1 VEVAVIGGG
10 IVGLSTAYWL
20 AREGNSVPLLLEA
33 GHLAGRASGRNAGF
47 LLTGSPEPFTD
58 LEAEAGPEAARAFW
72 ELSRE
77 NRELLRA
84 DLIDSGKVDCD
95 FVGEGS
101 WLAAVAGEDESDAEA
116 EVESLR
122 ASGERLAELG
132 FEIEW
137 REGPEV
143 VRAAGTPRV
152 RAALHQ
158 PRDGGLDPVLLC
170 RGIANTGGFAVRT
183 GAWVH
188 RLEPRGD
195 GRIEIVA
202 DGGNVVAE
210 RVVVAVNAY
219 AAAILPRLAAKIR
232 PVRGQMVASEP
243 VPRFVSGV
251 WYLNRGFEYVRQLR
265 DGTVLVGGGRQAS
278 SKTEVGYLEVPT
290 AGVQGSLETFV
301 RAAYPPLHDKAL
313 VRRWAGVMAFTPDGM
328 PLAGEDPGMPGV
340 LYAAGFNGHGMSL
353 GFITGRWLA
362 RRALG
367 TTTEALLPPAGG

>member
-1 VEVAVIGGG
+1 MVGGG
-10 IVGLSTAYWL
+10 VVGLSAAYWL
-20 AREGNSVPLLLEA
+20 AKTAGAGRRPLLLEA

-47 LLTGSPEPFTD
+47 LLTGSPEPYTA
-58 LEAEAGPEAARAFW
+58 LEKEIGAEAARGFW
-72 ELSRE
+72 ELTRE
-77 NRELLRA
+77 NRELLRGE
-84 DLIDSGKVDCD
+84 LIDSGRVECD

-101 WLAAVAGEDESDAEA
+101 WLAAVESEESDVAA
-116 EVESLR
+116 EVEALR
-122 ASGERLAELG
+122 ASGERLAELD
-132 FEIEW
+132 FDIEW

-143 VRAAGTPRV
+143 ARAAGSPRV

-170 RGIANTGGFAVRT
+170 RGIAAAGGFDVRT

-188 RLEPRGD
+188 RLEPRAD

-210 RVVVAVNAY
+210 RVVVALNAY
-219 AAAILPRLAAKIR
+219 AAALIPRLASKIR

-243 VPRFVSGV
+243 VERFVSGV

-265 DGTVLVGGGRQAS
+265 DGSLLVGGGRRAS
-278 SKTEVGYLEVPT
+278 RATEVGYLEYPT
-290 AGVQGSLETFV
+290 AGVQGALETFA
-301 RAAYPPLHDKAL
+301 RAAYPPLRSKAL

-328 PLAGEDPGMPGV
+328 PLAGEDPGMPG
-340 LYAAGFNGHGMSL
+340 LFYAAGFNGHGMSL
-353 GFITGRWLA
+353 GFVTGRWLA

-367 TTTEALLPPAGG
+367 ETGEPLLPPAR

>member
-1 VEVAVIGGG
+1 MGGG
-10 IVGLSTAYWL
+10 IVGLSAAYWL
-20 AREGNSVPLLLEA
+20 AKSSGAGRRPLLLEA

-47 LLTGSPEPFTD
+47 LLTGSPDPYND
-58 LEAEAGPEAARAFW
+58 LEKAVGAEAARAFW
-72 ELSRE
+72 ELTRE
-77 NRELLRA
+77 NRELLRGE
-84 DLIDSGKVDCD
+84 LIDSGRVECD

-101 WLAAVAGEDESDAEA
+101 WLAAVETEEGGAAAEIEA
-116 EVESLR
+116 LR

-132 FEIEW
+132 FEVEW
-137 REGPEV
+137 HEGPDV
-143 VRAAGTPRV
+143 ARAAGTPGV
-152 RAALHQ
+152 RAAIHQ

-170 RGIANTGGFAVRT
+170 RGIAAAGGFEVRT

-188 RLEPRGD
+188 RLEPRAD

-210 RVVVAVNAY
+210 RVVVALNAY
-219 AAAILPRLAAKIR
+219 AAALIPRLASKIR

-243 VPRFVSGV
+243 VERFVSGV

-278 SKTEVGYLEVPT
+278 RATEIGYLEYPT

-313 VRRWAGVMAFTPDGM
+313 VRRWAGVMAFTQDGM
-328 PLAGEDPGMPGV
+328 PLAGEDPGMPG
-340 LYAAGFNGHGMSL
+340 LFYAAGFNGHGMSL
-353 GFITGRWLA
+353 GFVTGRWLA

-367 TTTEALLPPAGG
+367 ETGEPLLPAVG